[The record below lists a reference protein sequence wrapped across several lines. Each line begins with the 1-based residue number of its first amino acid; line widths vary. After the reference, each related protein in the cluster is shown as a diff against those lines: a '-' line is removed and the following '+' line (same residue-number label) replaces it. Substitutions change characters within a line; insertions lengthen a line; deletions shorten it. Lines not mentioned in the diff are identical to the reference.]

1 MVGVNKAIMDGADN
15 KTITVGVS
23 PIIVGAHPITI
34 IIVGVN
40 QQITMMDG
48 VDQTIMDG
56 DFLTTIIAN
65 KIIHGE
71 I

>member
-1 MVGVNKAIMDGADN
+1 MVGVNKAIMDGVDN

-23 PIIVGAHPITI
+23 PIIVGVQPVTI
-34 IIVGVN
+34 IIVGAN

-48 VDQTIMDG
+48 VDQIIMDG

-65 KIIHGE
+65 RIIHGE